1 MINNFH
7 KIKAVVSNH
16 QGFRASF
23 HGMAEYIQGMMNNRI
38 KFKNLAVQA
47 KLYFQPKFENNSVK
61 FENDVLHTVMQLVTK
76 PSENVIKVT
85 NEIKTLF
92 ISLIKPKESV
102 ITFLDKPIQKLNILF
117 VPKLKENEF
126 EFENLDTQ
134 VNVAL
139 QGRTDENE
147 IFIDN
152 NNVEGIHSTVS
163 LVAKT
168 DNNNFLF
175 ENSSVNASTWK
186 FLTLGDI
193 SGTLNEIEKSPLEYL
208 GRRKIV
214 Q

>member
-1 MINNFH
+1 MYKNFH
-7 KIKAVVSNH
+7 EIKAVISNH
-16 QGFRASF
+16 QGFSARF
-23 HGMAEYIQGMMNNRI
+23 FGMAEYIQGRMSNRI
-38 KFKNLAVQA
+38 KVKNLVVQA

-61 FENDVLHTVMQLVTK
+61 FENDVLQTVMQLVTK
-76 PSENVIKVT
+76 PSENVIKVA
-85 NEIKTLF
+85 NEIKTFF
-92 ISLIKPKESV
+92 ISIIKPKESV

-126 EFENLDTQ
+126 KFENPDAQ

-139 QGRTDENE
+139 QGRIDENE
-147 IFIDN
+147 VLIDN
-152 NNVEGIHSTVS
+152 NDENGVHTTIS
-163 LVAKT
+163 LIGKT
-168 DNNNFLF
+168 DDNNFSF
-175 ENSSVNASTWK
+175 KNGTVNAATWK

>member
-1 MINNFH
+1 MLNNFH
-7 KIKAVVSNH
+7 EIKAVISNH
-16 QGFRASF
+16 QGFKASF
-23 HGMAEYIQGMMNNRI
+23 YGMAEYIQGMMNNRI
-38 KFKNLAVQA
+38 KFKNLVVQA
-47 KLYFQPKFENNSVK
+47 KLYFQPKFESNSVK

-76 PSENVIKVT
+76 PSENVIKVA

-102 ITFLDKPIQKLNILF
+102 ITFLDKPIKKLNILF
-117 VPKLKENEF
+117 APKLKENEF
-126 EFENLDTQ
+126 EFENADTK

-139 QGRTDENE
+139 QSRTDDNKVL
-147 IFIDN
+147 IDN
-152 NNVEGIHSTVS
+152 NKFSFQNGT
-163 LVAKT
+163 
-168 DNNNFLF
+168 
-175 ENSSVNASTWK
+175 VNAATWK